1 MADRSPKPTYSPQ
14 SPPFSPPSPPPERNT
29 PPTPGGRGMGRGR
42 ARGITVAPGPVGDGQ
57 MRRTRWGEETP
68 VGSGFLSCK
77 AEAEAQARGFR
88 GARNFRTYKEKNLF
102 RGTPRGRIQRAPT
115 VRVTRSSSRLD
126 GGNVLMEGLGASK
139 GVSPRD
145 PRNKGRGRTEKKIST
160 SAVAG
165 SPSPEYSPKLVA
177 SSPSSH
183 RMGPSLRGRDWRFA
197 RKERKEVVRRGRKAN
212 RRWK

>member
-1 MADRSPKPTYSPQ
+1 MADGSPKPTYSPH

-77 AEAEAQARGFR
+77 AEAAAWACGIR

-126 GGNVLMEGLGASK
+126 GGNVLMEGLVSARVRHPWYRRETPVIREG
-139 GVSPRD
+139 GVVSRRLALPLLQALPARII
-145 PRNKGRGRTEKKIST
+145 R
-160 SAVAG
+160 
-165 SPSPEYSPKLVA
+165 PS
-177 SSPSSH
+177 
-183 RMGPSLRGRDWRFA
+183 W
-197 RKERKEVVRRGRKAN
+197 
-212 RRWK
+212 